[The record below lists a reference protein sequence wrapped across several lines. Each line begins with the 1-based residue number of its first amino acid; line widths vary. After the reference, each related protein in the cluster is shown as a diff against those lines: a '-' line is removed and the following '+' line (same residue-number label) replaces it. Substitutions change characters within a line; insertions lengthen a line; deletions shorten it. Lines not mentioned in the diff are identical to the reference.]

1 MTLTLHC
8 ELYRAQFSR
17 DRICYLFNSDLASPY
32 LLRTLLQLM
41 CIEEYVCRI
50 WKNTLSWVAALLL
63 PPPSPCSNIYLQLLL
78 HSLDDTSS
86 CCHYVCPLLPSP
98 ALMTRVYLLLC
109 LFYFH
114 SGRFRVLL
122 FFAATKTASFP
133 PPQQRLHVWT
143 LCLSILFSALLL
155 IQFTLIQM
163 PRDGEPSTWF
173 CNLSDLRSEC
183 FKSSALSSLSSSLIA
198 GKLKKTAAH

>member
-133 PPQQRLHVWT
+133 PPPTEAPCMNSVSFYFVFCLTTDTIYIDSNAPRWWT
-143 LCLSILFSALLL
+143 INVVL
-155 IQFTLIQM
+155 
-163 PRDGEPSTWF
+163 
-173 CNLSDLRSEC
+173 
-183 FKSSALSSLSSSLIA
+183 
-198 GKLKKTAAH
+198 

>member
-50 WKNTLSWVAALLL
+50 WKNTLSWVAALLF
-63 PPPSPCSNIYLQLLL
+63 PPSPCSNIYLQLLL

-122 FFAATKTASFP
+122 FFAETKTASFP
-133 PPQQRLHVWT
+133 PPPTEAPCMNSVSFYFVFCLTTDTIYIDSNAPRWWT
-143 LCLSILFSALLL
+143 INVVL
-155 IQFTLIQM
+155 
-163 PRDGEPSTWF
+163 
-173 CNLSDLRSEC
+173 
-183 FKSSALSSLSSSLIA
+183 
-198 GKLKKTAAH
+198 